1 MIRIPSYRNI
11 ADKKTEMFE
20 AVKNSNLD
28 AVLSS
33 FDIKA
38 INKDSNSVV
47 IDVTDLYAKDVQS
60 LGLPQSTRTQYKIS
74 TMDDT
79 RTFIDTIKSFPINI
93 EVSSLKTYR
102 ASDPPGDKSIGSMTI
117 EVHNS
122 MLLLPKVPYKP
133 RFSDDR
139 VGFFGQSQ
147 TDYGLDAQ
155 KAQVTRYIHRWKL
168 EPKDPAAY
176 KRGELVE
183 PKKQIIYYIDPA
195 TPVKWRPYLIEGVKD
210 WNAAF
215 EEAGFK
221 NAITA
226 MEAPKNDPY
235 EFLCGFGALL
245 PKFEENL
252 QGLEIGKTFE
262 FILSAEEG
270 YGEYEEEAI
279 ITMQKAD
286 FVLDGQDA
294 SDMITIGNII
304 PLQDQNGQTFQGRIT
319 AIGEADVTID
329 MNHPFAGKNLHFSG
343 EIISIRDAH
352 ESEITHGHIHHG
364 GDHSH
369 H

>member
-1 MIRIPSYRNI
+1 MPVAQNKVVGISYILR
-11 ADKKTEMFE
+11 TEPDGPIMDE
-20 AVKNSNLD
+20 AL
-28 AVLSS
+28 
-33 FDIKA
+33 
-38 INKDSNSVV
+38 
-47 IDVTDLYAKDVQS
+47 
-60 LGLPQSTRTQYKIS
+60 
-74 TMDDT
+74 
-79 RTFIDTIKSFPINI
+79 
-93 EVSSLKTYR
+93 
-102 ASDPPGDKSIGSMTI
+102 
-117 EVHNS
+117 
-122 MLLLPKVPYKP
+122 
-133 RFSDDR
+133 
-139 VGFFGQSQ
+139 
-147 TDYGLDAQ
+147 
-155 KAQVTRYIHRWKL
+155 
-168 EPKDPAAY
+168 
-176 KRGELVE
+176 
-183 PKKQIIYYIDPA
+183 
-195 TPVKWRPYLIEGVKD
+195 
-210 WNAAF
+210 
-215 EEAGFK
+215 
-221 NAITA
+221 
-226 MEAPKNDPY
+226 KNDPY

-262 FILSAEEG
+262 FILSPEEG